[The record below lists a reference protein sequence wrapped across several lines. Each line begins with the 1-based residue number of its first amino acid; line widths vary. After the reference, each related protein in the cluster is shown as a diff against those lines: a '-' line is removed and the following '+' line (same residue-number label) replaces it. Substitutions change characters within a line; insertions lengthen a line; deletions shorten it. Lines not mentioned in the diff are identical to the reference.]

1 MASDFPD
8 LARWV
13 AWCYGFFFHDGGV
26 LAGDIRAAVAA
37 LPHVQSRAA
46 QLGLRLNLAKCE
58 VVAVGRTSAGELAA
72 HLPDALLRHPDGSSK
87 VRRNFD
93 LLVAPVGNDAFI
105 AAHAAERV
113 KRARPLLEAVGKL
126 DDRQVGLRLLR
137 ACAGH
142 SRLHGPQHA
151 CAPPVPQRAALKD
164 FDLQVRG
171 CLAGLSG
178 LRLDAVQWGQAGRS
192 FAQAGLGLRSTA
204 QDSPAAFLA
213 SVGGSAWCG
222 AWAEA

>member
-1 MASDFPD
+1 MPWKSYAKNEIAFKYGVAVPAGHAARAWVDRRSGAARKTLIKLDFENAFNTISRQQVLDNVASDFPD

-13 AWCYGFFFHDGGV
+13 AWCYGFFFHDDGV
-26 LAGDIRAAVAA
+26 LAGDIRAAAAA

-113 KRARPLLEAVGKL
+113 KRAGPLLEAVGKL
-126 DDRQVGLRLLR
+126 DDPQVGLRLLR
-137 ACAGH
+137 GCAGH
-142 SRLHGPQHA
+142 SRLVHSMPA
-151 CAPPVPQRAALKD
+151 RPLC
-164 FDLQVRG
+164 
-171 CLAGLSG
+171 LSG
-178 LRLDAVQWGQAGRS
+178 
-192 FAQAGLGLRSTA
+192 
-204 QDSPAAFLA
+204 PP
-213 SVGGSAWCG
+213 
-222 AWAEA
+222 